1 MAYFLDPEL
10 DALTRGNNRAPVGA
24 ASTAVLD
31 RSQHRPNKFG
41 KTCHSSGCGKWVA
54 AGAGYLAK
62 EDGAWV
68 VYCRTCP

>member
-10 DALTRGNNRAPVGA
+10 DALTRGHNRTPIA
-24 ASTAVLD
+24 ATATAVLD
-31 RSQHRPNKFG
+31 RSACRPNKFG
-41 KTCHSSGCGKWVA
+41 KTCHSSGCGKWVK

-68 VYCRTCP
+68 VYCHTCP